1 MSPIDTDMS
10 ILGDR
15 ETKTVTIEPPEE
27 LIEHA
32 RQRAGPGEELE
43 EHLLDLY
50 LFEYDWVGVDE
61 D

>member
-1 MSPIDTDMS
+1 MSL
-10 ILGDR
+10 LGDR

-50 LFEYDWVGVDE
+50 LFEYDWVGVDDE